1 MALTTQRKEY
11 IYQYAKENLK
21 RIPLDVPKSDYEE
34 IKAHASSN
42 RESVNGFIK
51 RAIAETIAR
60 DGAEKPTDA
69 PERSAAASSAA
80 SSNAVQ
86 AVSVPAIAIP
96 FERLN
101 QVKAHAEARRE
112 PVSGFLVRAIDEKT
126 MERDRNAPAASQGD
140 SEGGLNDND

>member
-51 RAIAETIAR
+51 RAISETIAR
-60 DGAEKPTDA
+60 DGAGKPTDA
-69 PERSAAASSAA
+69 PERSAAVPISSA
-80 SSNAVQ
+80 SSNAAQ
-86 AVSVPAIAIP
+86 AVSAPAIAVP
-96 FERLN
+96 PDKLN
-101 QVKAHAEARRE
+101 RAKAHAEARRE
-112 PVSGFLVRAIDEKT
+112 PLSGFLVRAIDET
-126 MERDRNAPAASQGD
+126 MERDRSTPAASQGD
-140 SEGGLNDND
+140 SEGVKK